1 MIDSERASQKLLLVE
16 DDERLAD
23 LTARYL
29 RQNGYEVITEAR
41 GDRAV
46 ARFRTVEPDLVVLD
60 LMLPGMDGL
69 DVCAELRKFSRTPVL
84 MLTAKDA
91 DLDQVVG
98 LSAGADDYVV
108 KPVEP
113 MVLLARVQALLR
125 RVRDVDAAAG
135 VMDDVVVGGLCVS
148 QTNRGVTLHGEA
160 IELSTQEFG
169 LLWELARNAGSVL
182 SREALFRA
190 IRGIDYDGLDRSIDV
205 RVSRLRKK
213 LGDNVSPPKR
223 IKTVWGKGYL
233 LVPDAWQ
240 AE

>member
-1 MIDSERASQKLLLVE
+1 MSAKLPVLLLVE
-16 DDERLAD
+16 DDERLAR

-29 RQNGYEVITEAR
+29 EQHNFRVVTECR
-41 GDRAV
+41 GDRAL
-46 ARFRTVEPDLVVLD
+46 AMIRTLEPDLVLLD

-69 DVCAELRKFSRTPVL
+69 EICSELRKSSQIPVL
-84 MLTAKDA
+84 MLTAKGA

-125 RVRDVDAAAG
+125 RAESSRLENASIL
-135 VMDDVVVGGLCVS
+135 DDIFVGALHVS
-148 QTNRGVTLHGEA
+148 KSNQRVTLNGAEV
-160 IELSTQEFG
+160 ELSTQEFE
-169 LLWELARNAGSVL
+169 LLFELARNAGVVL
-182 SREALFRA
+182 SREALFRST
-190 IRGIDYDGLDRSIDV
+190 RGIDYDGLDRSIDV

-213 LGDNVSPPKR
+213 LGDNSSPPKR

-233 LVPDAWQ
+233 LVPHAW
-240 AE
+240 